1 MALNVEAKGGNGGKQ
16 WDDGFNYECVTKL
29 HVRGGREG
37 IQFIKFEYVKA
48 GETTV
53 GLIHGVSDRCG
64 LTQTFEI
71 NHLEK
76 EHLISVGVTAM
87 NRLVFFFF
95 FYYYTGVSWL
105 YRSGCH
111 VLSL

>member
-87 NRLVFFFF
+87 NRLG
-95 FYYYTGVSWL
+95 YPGLSWL
-105 YRSGCH
+105 YISGCH
-111 VLSL
+111 VLRL